1 MNKIRKNDEVIVI
14 AGKDKG
20 RRGRVL
26 KRINAEYV
34 LVDGVNVVKK
44 AVKPNPLLGSQGG
57 IVEKT
62 MPVHVSN
69 LAVFNV
75 LSGAADGVKFS
86 LVGEKKVRVFKS
98 NGEVI
103 KV

>member
-1 MNKIRKNDEVIVI
+1 MNKIRKNDEVVVI

-20 RRGRVL
+20 KRGKVVRR
-26 KRINAEYV
+26 IDAEYV
-34 LVDGVNVVKK
+34 IVDGINLVKK

-57 IVEKT
+57 IVEKS
-62 MPVHVSN
+62 MPLHVSN
-69 LAVFNV
+69 LAIFNAV
-75 LSGAADGVKFS
+75 TGAPDLVGFS